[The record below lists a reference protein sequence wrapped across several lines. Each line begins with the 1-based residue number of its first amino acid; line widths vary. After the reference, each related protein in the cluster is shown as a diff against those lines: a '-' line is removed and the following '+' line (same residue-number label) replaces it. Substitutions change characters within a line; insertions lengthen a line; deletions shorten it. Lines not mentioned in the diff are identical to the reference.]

1 MVSNF
6 KNEDI
11 LFIMLFIILCLIQN
25 YILLITHSSY
35 KIINSISDLSKLQ
48 IKKKLLNSVVLFFS
62 ICIEMDGIRKAI
74 LKRDNYKCQDCNISN
89 KKLTIHHIKESHK
102 HPELKFK
109 RSNLIT
115 LCQRCHSLKHNK
127 KIKWLVVTNYHYI
140 YKIYFSCI

>member
-74 LKRDNYKCQDCNISN
+74 LKRDNYKCQDCNISK

-127 KIKWLVVTNYHYI
+127 KIK
-140 YKIYFSCI
+140 

>member
-6 KNEDI
+6 KNEDV
-11 LFIMLFIILCLIQN
+11 LFIILFIILCLIQN
-25 YILLITHSSY
+25 YILLIPHSY
-35 KIINSISDLSKLQ
+35 KIINSISELSKLQ

-109 RSNLIT
+109 RYNLIT
-115 LCQRCHSLKHNK
+115 LCQRCHSLKHNNK
-127 KIKWLVVTNYHYI
+127 VKWLVVTNYHHI
-140 YKIYFSCI
+140 YNIYFSCI